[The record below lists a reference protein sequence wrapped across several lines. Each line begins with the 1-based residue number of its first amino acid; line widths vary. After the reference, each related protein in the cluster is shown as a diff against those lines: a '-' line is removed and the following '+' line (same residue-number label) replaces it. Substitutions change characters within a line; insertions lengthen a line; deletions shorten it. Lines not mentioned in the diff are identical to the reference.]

1 MPLVAGKYPNT
12 NWLWKLTGNLASS
25 AQGNVPARSNL
36 EWFGAGSLVDGA
48 LASTGVA
55 AAVACPVE
63 VGDVITKVTIITG
76 ATAASTPTHQFV
88 ALYGFHATAP
98 PLIVQST
105 DTTTAA
111 VVLNTAATYTLS
123 TPTKITST
131 HAPQGYIYVAYVQTG
146 TTISTAISATT
157 TTAASLVSAFSATSP
172 LFLSMTA
179 GSGLTTTAAATL
191 ASPAAK
197 AVAPIVFLT

>member
-1 MPLVAGKYPNT
+1 MPLVNGKYPNT
-12 NWLWKLTGNLASS
+12 HPLWKLTGNLANV
-25 AQGNVPARSNL
+25 AQANVPARSNL
-36 EWFGAGSLVDGA
+36 EWFGVGGLVDGA

-63 VGDVITKVTIITG
+63 VGDVITKVTVITG

-105 DTTTAA
+105 DSTTTVVAA
-111 VVLNTAATYTLS
+111 NTAITYTLS

-131 HAPQGYIYVAYVQTG
+131 HAPQGYIYVAIVQTG
-146 TTISTAISATT
+146 TTISTAIAATT
-157 TTAASLVSAFSATSP
+157 TTAASLVAQFSSTAP
-172 LFLSMTA
+172 IGLSVTA

-191 ASPAAK
+191 ASPALK